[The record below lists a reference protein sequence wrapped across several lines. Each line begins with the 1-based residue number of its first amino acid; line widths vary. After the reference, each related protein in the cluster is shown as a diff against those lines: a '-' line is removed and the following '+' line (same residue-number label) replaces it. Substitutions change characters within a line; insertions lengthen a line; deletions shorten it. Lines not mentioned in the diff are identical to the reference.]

1 MQVWLATSF
10 SDEEGPMA
18 TGGKTVMIQGT
29 KAEVKAIAQ
38 FMAEVVMHLDDATYC
53 HMHLRD
59 SMAGWSKAKHIDLE
73 ITVDER
79 NA

>member
-1 MQVWLATSF
+1 MQVWLASTF
-10 SDEEGPMA
+10 SDEVGPMA
-18 TGGKTVMIQGT
+18 TAGKTIMIHGT

-38 FMAEVVMHLDDATYC
+38 FLAEVVKHLDDATHC

-59 SMAGWSKAKHIDLE
+59 SMVGWSKAKHIDLE